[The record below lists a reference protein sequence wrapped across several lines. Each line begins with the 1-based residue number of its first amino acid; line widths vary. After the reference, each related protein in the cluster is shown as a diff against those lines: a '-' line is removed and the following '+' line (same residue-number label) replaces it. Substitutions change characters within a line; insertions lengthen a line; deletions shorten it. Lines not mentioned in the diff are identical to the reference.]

1 MENKWKGNGQK
12 LDKSIDICNE
22 IGYSLNMTEQGVM
35 DMTIGEMQELR
46 KQLGYSYEMV
56 AQVSGVPLGTVQ
68 KVLLGITKCPRYDTI
83 KALEEVF
90 KPMYDS
96 IVKETSAYNIT
107 ASQDEF
113 TVEDYLKLPEEERM
127 ELIDG
132 VIYDLGAPTDKHQI
146 IRDEIFA
153 RFRDYIRKK
162 KGKCI
167 TITSPIDVQLD
178 CDNRTMVQPDVV
190 IVCDRNKFKKGRIF
204 GAPDLV
210 VEVLSNSTKKK
221 DVFIKGN
228 KYWNAGVREY
238 WLVDPNKKVV
248 HVYEYEKEDFQTIYT
263 FEDKVPVGIWN
274 NECEVDFAE
283 IYEYISFLYEEDDV
297 NSL

>member
-1 MENKWKGNGQK
+1 M
-12 LDKSIDICNE
+12 DKTIDKCHE
-22 IGYSLNMTEQGVM
+22 IGYSLNMKEQGVT

-96 IVKETSAYNIT
+96 MVKETSAYNIT
-107 ASQDEF
+107 APQDEF

-127 ELIDG
+127 EIIDG
-132 VIYDLGAPTDKHQI
+132 VIYDLAAPTDKHQI
-146 IRDEIFA
+146 IGDEIQT

-162 KGKCI
+162 QGKCI

-190 IVCDRNKFKKGRIF
+190 IVCDRNKFKEGRIF

-210 VEVLSNSTKKK
+210 VEILSNSTKKK
-221 DVFIKGN
+221 DIFIKGN

-238 WLVDPNKKVV
+238 WLVDPIKKVV

-283 IYEYISFLYEEDDV
+283 IYEYISFLYEEDDE